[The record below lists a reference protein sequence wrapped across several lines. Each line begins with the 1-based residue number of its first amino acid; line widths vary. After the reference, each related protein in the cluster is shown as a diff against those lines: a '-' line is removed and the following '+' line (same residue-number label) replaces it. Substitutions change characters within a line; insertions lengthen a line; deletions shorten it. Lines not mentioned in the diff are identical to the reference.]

1 MAESS
6 SSSST
11 RQYTGDETKKTVLGD
26 GITMKRMIDDAIIG
40 VLLEDDSDFVEDVA
54 LSNFKLVVGF
64 ASVGASV
71 VSHVYPAAFPK
82 NWHVLLLCCLWYF
95 IGSGILQLLLSF
107 VELESIVLLRYKE
120 KRDRR
125 PYGLNVSTHFPRYQ
139 DVFTLGV
146 TPLPSGSLGLVS
158 APKFKPEQPEEGE
171 PLASDDHTQVH
182 WSVAELFDERGVFY
196 EEKCMDMARAFLRK
210 YHSESDRLAG
220 GSGEGKKVQ

>member
-26 GITMKRMIDDAIIG
+26 VNTMKRMIDDAVRRRLHLALLRPRSTPACPDQIIG

-82 NWHVLLLCCLWYF
+82 NWCAGGVRAPKTRKHTQADSRSARRARRHVLLLCCLWYF
-95 IGSGILQLLLSF
+95 IGSGIL
-107 VELESIVLLRYKE
+107 
-120 KRDRR
+120 
-125 PYGLNVSTHFPRYQ
+125 
-139 DVFTLGV
+139 
-146 TPLPSGSLGLVS
+146 
-158 APKFKPEQPEEGE
+158 
-171 PLASDDHTQVH
+171 
-182 WSVAELFDERGVFY
+182 
-196 EEKCMDMARAFLRK
+196 
-210 YHSESDRLAG
+210 
-220 GSGEGKKVQ
+220 